1 MAKFV
6 RNLSSALFLNGA
18 SSGVGEIPY
27 VRAVEGRIWGIEP
40 APFFFTGA
48 AFGNINHPAML
59 RFPFRTYRSLLVPAR
74 CSRPDGRAFPFID
87 SYGPCAAALSL
98 RPASGPSAVSLAA
111 NVGRTTAGRFLAPVG
126 RFSVWPELSWSV
138 SAWAGPA
145 SVAGARRS
153 GGFGTAEKS
162 DRTDRSRSLVRNAVC
177 REGRSPV
184 RKSECAKAPRGPRIA
199 WSKRGSSVR
208 HRAAPARRRTACAF
222 RFAFLGS

>member
-1 MAKFV
+1 M
-6 RNLSSALFLNGA
+6 
-18 SSGVGEIPY
+18 
-27 VRAVEGRIWGIEP
+27 AVEGRTWNLNLRLS
-40 APFFFTGA
+40 FFTGA

-74 CSRPDGRAFPFID
+74 CSRRTVGHFPLSIHTDRALRRFLCVLRRAPLPFRLRQMPGGRLP
-87 SYGPCAAALSL
+87 G
-98 RPASGPSAVSLAA
+98 
-111 NVGRTTAGRFLAPVG
+111 FLAPVG

-138 SAWAGPA
+138 SAWVGPA

>member
-1 MAKFV
+1 M
-6 RNLSSALFLNGA
+6 
-18 SSGVGEIPY
+18 
-27 VRAVEGRIWGIEP
+27 AVEGRTWNLNLRLS
-40 APFFFTGA
+40 FFTGA

-74 CSRPDGRAFPFID
+74 CSHRTVGHFPLSIHTDRALRRFLCVLRRPLCRFACGKCRADDCRP
-87 SYGPCAAALSL
+87 LSC
-98 RPASGPSAVSLAA
+98 
-111 NVGRTTAGRFLAPVG
+111 AGRVLLYLAGTFMVRIRLG
-126 RFSVWPELSWSV
+126 
-138 SAWAGPA
+138 
-145 SVAGARRS
+145 RS

-184 RKSECAKAPRGPRIA
+184 RKSECAKAPRGPRVA

-208 HRAAPARRRTACAF
+208 HRAAPARRRTTCAF

>member
-74 CSRPDGRAFPFID
+74 CSRRTVGHFPLSIHTDRA
-87 SYGPCAAALSL
+87 L
-98 RPASGPSAVSLAA
+98 R
-111 NVGRTTAGRFLAPVG
+111 RFLCVLRRVPLPFRLRRMSGG
-126 RFSVWPELSWSV
+126 RLPAAFLRRSDASLSGRSFHGPYP
-138 SAWAGPA
+138 AWAGPA
-145 SVAGARRS
+145 SRCRSAAVRRVRDGRKIGPDRPFPLVGSQCRVSGRPVSGPKVRMCKSSAR
-153 GGFGTAEKS
+153 
-162 DRTDRSRSLVRNAVC
+162 
-177 REGRSPV
+177 P
-184 RKSECAKAPRGPRIA
+184 
-199 WSKRGSSVR
+199 
-208 HRAAPARRRTACAF
+208 
-222 RFAFLGS
+222 